1 MEKSH
6 KRSEGTGEGISFQDG
21 RHVVSKEVTFEQD
34 CEDVRE

>member
-6 KRSEGTGEGISFQDG
+6 KRSKGTGEGISFQDG

-34 CEDVRE
+34 REDLRE